1 MREDGDHRC
10 VGWIGII
17 HRASHGHRQRLRGES
32 VVVVV
37 ERSLAGESYT
47 RATRIRV
54 KICRTTPIRIG
65 AQLVSYT
72 SAVQEVEDAIAAA
85 YNGFATAREVVGK
98 TDAGRPIFLVCIHQ
112 AAGIAIDPGTQECGG
127 SYVEIRPA
135 IVQLIRIRV
144 QVIAQTQVQGETS

>member
-54 KICRTTPIRIG
+54 KICRTTPIRIC

-72 SAVQEVEDAIAAA
+72 SAVQEVADSISTA
-85 YNGFATAREVVGK
+85 YYFLSTAREVL
-98 TDAGRPIFLVCIHQ
+98 DIP
-112 AAGIAIDPGTQECGG
+112 
-127 SYVEIRPA
+127 
-135 IVQLIRIRV
+135 
-144 QVIAQTQVQGETS
+144 